1 MRMPEVN
8 GRWVADMKAPRTAD
22 NEEPAEE
29 RAHDFRP
36 VDKGFTE
43 EMAIA
48 EAARCM
54 RCKKPLCVEGCPVNI
69 DIPSFIEKIYER
81 KFGEGLDVIH
91 EQSMLPAIC
100 GRVCPQENQCEGVCI
115 RGRRGEPVAIGQL
128 ERFLGDQPELASTP
142 EMAPRNGKRVAV
154 IGSGPSG
161 ITCAGELARN
171 GFDVTV
177 YESFFTGGGVLVY
190 GIPEFRL
197 PKAVVKH
204 EIDGLRELGVTFEYN
219 SVMGNLADAEELLG
233 EKGFDALYVATGAGL
248 PKFLN
253 IPGENLPNV
262 YFANEYL
269 TRVNL
274 MRANEFPKFDTP
286 TKHGRQVIVFGG
298 GNVAMDAVRTAKRLG
313 ADRAIIAYR
322 RTEAEMPARK
332 AELHHAKAEGV
343 EVMPLVSPLEFLK
356 GEDGNVCGVRVQR
369 MELGEPDDSGRR
381 RPVPIEGAIEEIS
394 CDVAISAIGT
404 NANPFAR
411 KIGGME
417 LNKWGYIVANE
428 ETGRTSNPR
437 IWAGGDI
444 VTGAATVILAM
455 GAGKKAAADMTKVLL
470 GQ

>member
-1 MRMPEVN
+1 MPEVN

-343 EVMPLVSPLEFLK
+343 EVMPLISPLEFLK

>member
-1 MRMPEVN
+1 MPEVN

-197 PKAVVKH
+197 PKAVVRH

-269 TRVNL
+269 TRANL

>member
-1 MRMPEVN
+1 MPEVN
-8 GRWVADMKAPRTAD
+8 GRWVADMKSPRTTD
-22 NEEPAEE
+22 NEEPAAE
-29 RAHDFRP
+29 RALDFRP

-43 EMAIA
+43 EMAVA

-54 RCKKPLCVEGCPVNI
+54 RCKKPLCVQGCPVNI
-69 DIPSFIEKIYER
+69 NIPAFIEAIYNKEYG
-81 KFGEGLDVIH
+81 KGLDVIR

-100 GRVCPQENQCEGVCI
+100 GRVCPQESQCEGVCI
-115 RGRRGEPVAIGQL
+115 RGKKGDPVAIGQL
-128 ERFLGDQPELASTP
+128 ERFLGDQPELASKP
-142 EMAPRNGKRVAV
+142 QMAPKNGMKVAV

-177 YESFFTGGGVLVY
+177 FEAFFTGGGVLVY

-197 PKAVVKH
+197 PKAVVKR
-204 EIDGLRELGVTFEYN
+204 EIDGLKDMGVKFEFN
-219 SVMGNLADAEELLG
+219 SVMGRLADAEELLG
-233 EKGFDALYVATGAGL
+233 EKGFDAIYVATGAGL

-262 YFANEYL
+262 FFANEYL

-274 MRANEFPKFDTP
+274 MKANGFPEYDTP
-286 TKHGRQVIVFGG
+286 TKHGKNVVVFGG

-313 ADRAIIAYR
+313 AERAVIAYR
-322 RTEAEMPARK
+322 RTEDEMPARK

-343 EVMPLVSPLEFLK
+343 EVMPLVSPLEFVA
-356 GEDGNVCGVRVQR
+356 GEDGNVCAVRVQK

-381 RPVPIEGAIEEIS
+381 RPVPIEGAIEEIP

-404 NANPFAR
+404 NANPFA
-411 KIGGME
+411 KLIGGME
-417 LNKWGYIVANE
+417 LNKWGYIEADEN
-428 ETGRTSNPR
+428 GQTSNPR

-455 GAGKKAAADMTKVLL
+455 GAGKKAAAAMTAALTGK
-470 GQ
+470 GE

>member
-1 MRMPEVN
+1 MPEVN
-8 GRWVADMKAPRTAD
+8 GRWVADMKSARQAD

-36 VDKGFTE
+36 VDRGFTK

-48 EAARCM
+48 EAQRCL

-69 DIPSFIEKIYER
+69 DIPGFIEKIAEE

-91 EQSMLPAIC
+91 EASMLPAIC
-100 GRVCPQENQCEGVCI
+100 GRVCPQETQCEGVCI
-115 RGRRGEPVAIGQL
+115 RGKKGQPVAIGQL
-128 ERFLGDQPELASTP
+128 ERFLGDQPELASQP
-142 EMAPRNGKRVAV
+142 QMSPSSGKRVAV

-177 YESFFTGGGVLVY
+177 FEAFFTGGGVLVY

-197 PKAVVKH
+197 PKAVVKR
-204 EIDGLRELGVTFEYN
+204 EIDGLREMGVKFEYN
-219 SVMGNLADAEELLG
+219 AVMGNLADAEELLG
-233 EKGFDALYVATGAGL
+233 EKGFDAIYVATGAGL

-262 YFANEYL
+262 FFANEYL

-274 MRANEFPKFDTP
+274 MKANQFPEYDTP
-286 TKHGRQVIVFGG
+286 TKRAKTVVVFGG

-313 ADRAIIAYR
+313 AERAIIAYR
-322 RTEAEMPARK
+322 RTEDEMPARK

-369 MELGEPDDSGRR
+369 MELGEPDASGRR
-381 RPVPIEGAIEEIS
+381 RPVPIEDAIEEIP

-404 NANPFAR
+404 NANPFAK

-417 LNKWGYIVANE
+417 LNKWGYIIADE

-455 GAGKKAAADMTKVLL
+455 GAGKKAATDMTRVLL
-470 GQ
+470 GA

>member
-1 MRMPEVN
+1 MPEVN

-298 GNVAMDAVRTAKRLG
+298 GNVAMDAVRKAKRLG

-322 RTEAEMPARK
+322 RTAAEMPARK